1 VIFRNAK
8 RNGRRKEK
16 VNVRRVGKK
25 AGEKINVRM
34 E

>member
-16 VNVRRVGKK
+16 VRVTRVRKTV
-25 AGEKINVRM
+25 EKINVRM